1 MLPYLCVEVLQEIG
15 SQLANCDQKN
25 LRAVCKEL
33 NLAID
38 PLFYTL
44 FVLQGSRIRA
54 ENGLHILER
63 LAAGQIGWSHHC
75 KTVHIRPGS
84 RALKGEDDG
93 PKWYPSNSELPNLLV
108 TAISSMQ
115 NVQTVVWNVQ
125 ASDPRWVTE
134 AICDSLNTLPLLSE
148 LQLKMNGICHLQLTP
163 LPRLTKLRIE
173 NSNWHRALPWMEEVC
188 QVIGRGHNLTSLHLA
203 GYDDWSKVWTM
214 LRAIM
219 LRPSASTRIYLKELT
234 TSIVTPDLLAYLS
247 SYSGVERLS
256 LERGGQPKNDALA
269 DTFFND
275 VLTQHAQ
282 SLVELN
288 CPACHEGRWS
298 FRVDIA
304 DAVLQLR
311 KLKKL
316 HLSVNSAD
324 TADVEPEMNAVTLL
338 LNTAALLPA
347 LRALRISPA
356 PGRFAHGHNGI
367 KTAIEDFTSH
377 LESAAIVCTGE
388 SYYGLSPAVSDEG
401 DRSTVLV
408 YRLLDPTSPAVKRI
422 DFSDGAEDWGDND

>member
-1 MLPYLCVEVLQEIG
+1 
-15 SQLANCDQKN
+15 
-25 LRAVCKEL
+25 
-33 NLAID
+33 
-38 PLFYTL
+38 
-44 FVLQGSRIRA
+44 
-54 ENGLHILER
+54 
-63 LAAGQIGWSHHC
+63 
-75 KTVHIRPGS
+75 
-84 RALKGEDDG
+84 
-93 PKWYPSNSELPNLLV
+93 
-108 TAISSMQ
+108 
-115 NVQTVVWNVQ
+115 
-125 ASDPRWVTE
+125 
-134 AICDSLNTLPLLSE
+134 
-148 LQLKMNGICHLQLTP
+148 
-163 LPRLTKLRIE
+163 
-173 NSNWHRALPWMEEVC
+173 MEEVC

-324 TADVEPEMNAVTLL
+324 MADVEPEMNAVVRIYCISYIYQANSTDGLISPRAQTLL

-422 DFSDGAEDWGDND
+422 DFSDGAEYWGDDD